1 MAKPTPMTPEDAA
14 RIQSHADKT
23 GTNEDFKKRAQSAGD
38 KNAAGSA
45 VNKGKGGGGGKPK

>member
-38 KNAAGSA
+38 KNAAGPA
-45 VNKGKGGGGGKPK
+45 VNKGKKGGGGKSK

>member
-23 GTNEDFKKRAQSAGD
+23 GTNQDFKKRAQSSGD
-38 KNAAGSA
+38 KNAADSA
-45 VNKGKGGGGGKPK
+45 TNKGKGSGGGKQK